1 MLLFSLLFGNAA
13 TVSPCSCAGY
23 TEREK
28 FRKADYVFLGQVVE
42 IADSGQDYFVYAVKF
57 KVEKQWKGAR
67 KAERIVN
74 FDYDTPRMCGDLNLA
89 KGKSFLIYAY
99 RKPEGLISYTDC
111 GPNLQIEDA
120 AGSMK
125 KLNQPMYRFLAR
137 LYRF

>member
-1 MLLFSLLFGNAA
+1 MKRIISMLLFSLLFGNAA

-23 TEREK
+23 TERET

-67 KAERIVN
+67 KAER
-74 FDYDTPRMCGDLNLA
+74 
-89 KGKSFLIYAY
+89 
-99 RKPEGLISYTDC
+99 
-111 GPNLQIEDA
+111 NLQIEDA

-125 KLNQPMYRFLAR
+125 KLNQPIYRFLAR